1 MHGQSHA
8 LRGGRVERFERERQI
23 GALAEKQQ
31 GVVTRRQLAALG
43 LGRGAI
49 DARVRIGHLRVLH
62 RGVYAIGHGPLSL
75 RGRWLAA
82 VLARG
87 DQAVLSHRSAACLWG
102 LARPRHGQVDVTNPQ
117 GSRGPAGI
125 RLHRSKLASDE
136 RTVEARIPVTTVART
151 LLDLAEVLDEDGL
164 RQAFEEADRLKILRM
179 PALEQVCARAG
190 KRKGL
195 VALRRLIDAAHEPVF
210 ARSPLEDR
218 FAEFYREHLADL
230 PTPLTNVSILDHE
243 VDAYWPAHRLV
254 VEMDSW
260 EFHSHGASFEHDRAR
275 DAAMQAEGYRVIR
288 LTHRQLETEAPRITT
303 QLHQL
308 LRTNPSIS

>member
-1 MHGQSHA
+1 MHGQWHT
-8 LRGGRVERFERERQI
+8 LRDARRERERRI
-23 GALAEKQQ
+23 GALAEGQH
-31 GVVTRRQLAALG
+31 GVAARRQLAALG

-49 DARVRIGHLRVLH
+49 DDRVRIGHFRVLH
-62 RGVYAIGHGPLSL
+62 RGVYAIGHGPLTL

-82 VLARG
+82 VLACG
-87 DQAVLSHRSAACLWG
+87 DRAVLSHRSAACLWG
-102 LARPRHGQVDVTNPQ
+102 LARPRRDQFDVTSPQ

-136 RTVEARIPVTTVART
+136 RTVEARVPVTTVART
-151 LLDLAEVLDEDGL
+151 LLDLAEVLDKNKL
-164 RQAFEEADRLKILRM
+164 RRAFEEADRLKLLRM

-195 VALRRLIDAAHEPVF
+195 VALRRLIDAAREPVF
-210 ARSPLEDR
+210 TRSPLENR
-218 FAEFYREHLADL
+218 FAEFYREHLVAL
-230 PTPLTNVSILDHE
+230 SVPLTNVSILDHE

-260 EFHSHGASFEHDRAR
+260 EFHAHRAAFEHDRAR

-288 LTHRQLETEAPRITT
+288 LTHRQLETEAPRISA
-303 QLHQL
+303 QLRKML
-308 LRTNPSIS
+308 GTDRRPSAT